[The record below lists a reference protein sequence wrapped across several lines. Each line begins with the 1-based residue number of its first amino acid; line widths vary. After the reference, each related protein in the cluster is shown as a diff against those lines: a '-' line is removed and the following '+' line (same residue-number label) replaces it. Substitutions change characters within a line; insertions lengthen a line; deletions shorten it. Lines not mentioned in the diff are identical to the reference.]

1 MLSGRLA
8 WVTGAGGGIGR
19 QVCRILAQEG
29 ANLVV
34 DDIDK
39 SRSIETLR
47 VIIVVS
53 LNTHYLIYNI
63 NLLN

>member
-29 ANLVV
+29 ANVVV
-34 DDIDK
+34 DDIDE

-53 LNTHYLIYNI
+53 LNTH
-63 NLLN
+63 